1 MTATATKSS
10 LSCGAGTMT
19 AGDGTRAS
27 PRRRPPS
34 RGEQVLVW
42 TFGILE
48 LFLDLT
54 SASLNATRERVRV
67 IRRVTSGE
75 GGTESVSRR
84 ESPLLARST
93 ATEPEGPDCAS

>member
-1 MTATATKSS
+1 
-10 LSCGAGTMT
+10 
-19 AGDGTRAS
+19 
-27 PRRRPPS
+27 
-34 RGEQVLVW
+34 VW
-42 TFGILE
+42 TFGIVE

-84 ESPLLARST
+84 ESPLHAPST
-93 ATEPEGPDCAS
+93 PTEPEGPDCAS